1 VTADPVALLGL
12 VVVLDAVVIAGI
24 VAGPLA
30 SLRSARQTAT
40 GSNPTIDEI
49 LVRDPFTDLADWR
62 TMAGGAAGGGPTAY
76 PAARAPSGATAGD
89 PRTDG
94 GGTDGNRSSTADDAD
109 RRAPATQ
116 RAPRPLVA
124 VGPGNGTHEADEWR
138 RALERERAR
147 VARYGGVATIMKVEL
162 DLEASTSDASGNLA
176 QAESVLEGLVSTDS
190 RASDFGGA
198 DGAGQL
204 SSHPAGDARD
214 ASGRPRRSDPD
225 SLPRGGAGGPRAAH
239 RLDGRGIAGGS
250 SRRRWLRAKRSAPDA
265 NPGAGRPVAR
275 GIPYEPGADP
285 DARAGRRRG
294 VSVEAVG
301 DPGPALDRGFN
312 ARSRAQL
319 QPPAS
324 AATVTAERCPS
335 FSAYICR
342 SACASS

>member
-1 VTADPVALLGL
+1 
-12 VVVLDAVVIAGI
+12 VVLDAVVIAGI
-24 VAGPLA
+24 VAGRLA

-190 RASDFGGA
+190 RASDFVARTAPGSFHLILPETPETRAAGLA
-198 DGAGQL
+198 DRIRTRYREAVPAGPELLIGWTVAESPEGQAAGAG
-204 SSHPAGDARD
+204 SA
-214 ASGRPRRSDPD
+214 RSDPHPTPTRAPAD
-225 SLPRGGAGGPRAAH
+225 PSLEASLTSLERIRTLGLVGEEEYR
-239 RLDGRGIAGGS
+239 S
-250 SRRRWLRAKRSAPDA
+250 KRSEIL
-265 NPGAGRPVAR
+265 AR
-275 GIPYEPGADP
+275 
-285 DARAGRRRG
+285 
-294 VSVEAVG
+294 
-301 DPGPALDRGFN
+301 L
-312 ARSRAQL
+312 
-319 QPPAS
+319 
-324 AATVTAERCPS
+324 
-335 FSAYICR
+335 
-342 SACASS
+342 